1 MIFCIFVKKI
11 SFMFR
16 PVTLLFIVSLI
27 FVSCG
32 NNSDTISTD
41 LVNNPNTASGD
52 ADLSGL
58 PAFQFNTEEHDF
70 GRITEGEKV
79 SFTFKFK
86 NSGKSDLII
95 SDAKATCGCTVAD
108 YPKTP
113 VKPGAESGI
122 SVTFN
127 SEGKKGIQNKTITLV
142 ANTQPSTKVLTI
154 KAEIVNLG
162 IN

>member
-1 MIFCIFVKKI
+1 ML
-11 SFMFR
+11 R
-16 PVTLLFIVSLI
+16 PVYIFFIVSLM
-27 FVSCG
+27 FFSCG
-32 NNSDTISTD
+32 NNTDTINSN
-41 LVNNPNTASGD
+41 LVNNPNTADGKTD
-52 ADLSGL
+52 MSGL
-58 PAFQFNTEEHDF
+58 PAFDFVTEEHDF
-70 GRITEGEKV
+70 GRITDGEKV

-108 YPKTP
+108 YPRTP
-113 VKPGAESGI
+113 IKPGAESGI
-122 SVTFN
+122 SVSFN
-127 SEGKKGIQNKTITLV
+127 SEGRKGIQHKTVTLV

>member
-1 MIFCIFVKKI
+1 MHRLVY
-11 SFMFR
+11 
-16 PVTLLFIVSLI
+16 LLFIASLM
-27 FVSCG
+27 FLSCG
-32 NNSDTISTD
+32 NNTETISTD
-41 LVNNPNTASGD
+41 LVNNPNSASGKG
-52 ADLSGL
+52 DLSEL

-70 GRITEGEKV
+70 GRISDGEKV
-79 SFTFKFK
+79 SYTFKFK

-113 VKPGAESGI
+113 IKPGAESGI
-122 SVTFN
+122 TVTFN
-127 SEGKKGIQNKTITLV
+127 SEGKKGIQNKSVTLV
-142 ANTQPSTKVLTI
+142 ANTQPNTKVLTI